1 MAYKRIL
8 QNNSYTSY
16 VFTYNVKQLII
27 YLIVETEIKKNCWAA
42 LFNTIFNK
50 KWLNMVHPVIEHG
63 SVMEQ
68 SAASLLFTLSSS
80 QSWSVV
86 LV

>member
-27 YLIVETEIKKNCWAA
+27 YLIVETDIKKIVEPPY
-42 LFNTIFNK
+42 LTPYLTK
-50 KWLNMVHPVIEHG
+50 
-63 SVMEQ
+63 SD
-68 SAASLLFTLSSS
+68 
-80 QSWSVV
+80 
-86 LV
+86 